1 MLFGCWDEG
10 IGKEKE
16 GMAYRQSE
24 RTAIYRG
31 HLERLLAEKKAYWC
45 YCTRE
50 ELDAQKQLQAAEGA
64 PQIYNGH
71 CRHLT
76 DAPADREPQVIRLR
90 VSDNATIEFKDI
102 IRGNVKTE
110 TALLGDFVIA
120 KSLDEPLYNLAVVI
134 DDEDMR
140 VTHVIRGED
149 HISNTPK
156 QILIRE
162 ALGFPGPQYAH
173 LPLILNADRSKLSK
187 RNADV
192 ALLSYRERG
201 FLPDAINNFLVLLGW
216 HPQGD
221 RELFTLGEV
230 TDEFDLGR
238 VQKGGAVWNDEKL
251 IWLNREHMKKL
262 STEEL
267 EERLRPRLWPAAESV
282 SGEFLHEVIEAV
294 RDRMQ
299 TLNDFHELAQLF
311 FELPEYAPELLVWK
325 KGTPEEAKEVLPKL
339 TAILESLDGYRD
351 GLLEAALLPL
361 VEQYGK
367 GNVFWPLR
375 VALSG
380 LAASP
385 DPMAIA
391 SVLGR
396 EESLRRV
403 RLAADKIAKL

>member
-1 MLFGCWDEG
+1 MIQGPLLF
-10 IGKEKE
+10 
-16 GMAYRQSE
+16 
-24 RTAIYRG
+24 
-31 HLERLLAEKKAYWC
+31 
-45 YCTRE
+45 
-50 ELDAQKQLQAAEGA
+50 
-64 PQIYNGH
+64 
-71 CRHLT
+71 
-76 DAPADREPQVIRLR
+76 
-90 VSDNATIEFKDI
+90 
-102 IRGNVKTE
+102 VKTE